1 MNNSTSFALI
11 TTSSLQKMN
20 GGGHLFNEEGMESM
34 ANWRPG
40 ERKKGRGEQGGREVM
55 LDGDSRKT
63 ERAKD
68 RTESG
73 LEECHGPE
81 SSPCIS
87 TQYPLL
93 SPKIIERKQGK
104 PREGMERHEHNKQM
118 CRLARA

>member
-1 MNNSTSFALI
+1 
-11 TTSSLQKMN
+11 
-20 GGGHLFNEEGMESM
+20 
-34 ANWRPG
+34 
-40 ERKKGRGEQGGREVM
+40 M

-104 PREGMERHEHNKQM
+104 PREGKGKTRTQQADVSSGL
-118 CRLARA
+118 RLN

>member
-1 MNNSTSFALI
+1 MGKTRWRLWRI
-11 TTSSLQKMN
+11 EVRGKEKKKE
-20 GGGHLFNEEGMESM
+20 GGGG
-34 ANWRPG
+34 
-40 ERKKGRGEQGGREVM
+40 QGGREVM

-63 ERAKD
+63 ERAKH

-104 PREGMERHEHNKQM
+104 PWEGKERHEHNKQM
-118 CRLARA
+118 CRLACA

>member
-1 MNNSTSFALI
+1 MFLYYNLNTLDARFQ
-11 TTSSLQKMN
+11 QKKQTR
-20 GGGHLFNEEGMESM
+20 LDISKKKD
-34 ANWRPG
+34 
-40 ERKKGRGEQGGREVM
+40 RKREQGGREVM
-55 LDGDSRKT
+55 LNGDSRKT

-81 SSPCIS
+81 SSPRIS

-93 SPKIIERKQGK
+93 SPKIMEGKQGK
-104 PREGMERHEHNKQM
+104 PREVRGRHEHNKQM

>member
-1 MNNSTSFALI
+1 MSERRPSFLGKGDGNYG
-11 TTSSLQKMN
+11 T
-20 GGGHLFNEEGMESM
+20 EG
-34 ANWRPG
+34 
-40 ERKKGRGEQGGREVM
+40 RKRGRRGQQGGREVM

-93 SPKIIERKQGK
+93 SPKIIEPKQGK

-118 CRLARA
+118 CRLACA

>member
-1 MNNSTSFALI
+1 
-11 TTSSLQKMN
+11 MN
-20 GGGHLFNEEGMESM
+20 GGHLLKARRDGDYGALRAGGKEEM
-34 ANWRPG
+34 
-40 ERKKGRGEQGGREVM
+40 KGGGGSEEREVM